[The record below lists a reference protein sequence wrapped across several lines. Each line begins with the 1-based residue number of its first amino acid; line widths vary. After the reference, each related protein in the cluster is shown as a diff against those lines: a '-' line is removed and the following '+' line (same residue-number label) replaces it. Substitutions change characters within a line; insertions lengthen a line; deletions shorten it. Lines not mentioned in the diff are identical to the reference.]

1 MYWGPPYLFRTDF
14 CDDHS
19 TTHVITSL
27 PFYRADGG
35 RKTIATQMILSI
47 YWTSLP
53 LLELEEISFYPTQLP
68 SISPKYPVVKMERE
82 RERAKAEID

>member
-1 MYWGPPYLFRTDF
+1 MYWGSPYLFRANF

-27 PFYRADGG
+27 PFYRADGV

-47 YWTSLP
+47 YWISLP
-53 LLELEEISFYPTQLP
+53 LLDLEEIAFYPTQLP
-68 SISPKYPVVKMERE
+68 SIPPKYPVVKMERE
-82 RERAKAEID
+82 REREKAEID